1 MAENVQIDR
10 LHNKEYTF
18 SYGDNAY
25 VIHLFSY
32 NGFTFIDIQMNGN
45 WIRRGILC
53 VPNEYILPEY
63 LQNQIGGNFMFD
75 CRGEESPSW
84 NSFTL
89 PSNIAPLYTP
99 ARQYPYFYYFNQS
112 QNLKFVPLS
121 EIESSS

>member
-75 CRGEESPSW
+75 CKGEESPSW
-84 NSFTL
+84 NSFT
-89 PSNIAPLYTP
+89 PPNNIAPLYTP

>member
-18 SYGDNAY
+18 SYGDNAH

-32 NGFTFIDIQMNGN
+32 NGFTFIDVQMNGN
-45 WIRRGILC
+45 WICRGILC
-53 VPNEYILPEY
+53 VPNEYILPEF

-75 CRGEESPSW
+75 CRGEGSPSW

>member
-63 LQNQIGGNFMFD
+63 LQNQMGGNFMFD

-89 PSNIAPLYTP
+89 PNNIAPLYTP

>member
-45 WIRRGILC
+45 WICRGILC
-53 VPNEYILPEY
+53 DPNEYILPEY

-75 CRGEESPSW
+75 CRGQESPSW

-99 ARQYPYFYYFNQS
+99 ARQYPCFYYFNQS

>member
-45 WIRRGILC
+45 WICRGILC

-84 NSFTL
+84 NSFTH

>member
-18 SYGDNAY
+18 SHGDNAY

-45 WIRRGILC
+45 WICRGILC

>member
-32 NGFTFIDIQMNGN
+32 NGFTFIDIQMSGN
-45 WIRRGILC
+45 WICRGILC
-53 VPNEYILPEY
+53 APNEYILPEF

-89 PSNIAPLYTP
+89 SSNITPLYTP